1 MPPTMQTTCLR
12 VIATLICVLATVAV
26 VAPLPAAELLV
37 GAATVSITPD
47 APIALSGQFATRI
60 GRTVD
65 NPLTATVFVL
75 ESRQGDK
82 VLDFVVMVSC
92 DLVSIR
98 GTIRADLRRKLAQR
112 LPDLDVE
119 KVILNATHTH
129 TGAVVE
135 EGLYLIE
142 GDDVMRPARYV
153 EFLVERLTELVAEA
167 WESRRAGGVSWALGH
182 AVVGHNRRVVYADGT
197 AQMYGSTTRPDF
209 RHFEGYEDHGVEMLF
224 LWEADSSPI
233 GVAINVACPSQ
244 EVESRSTVNADFW
257 HDVRLRLRRQYGEDF
272 LVLAWTGASGDLS
285 PHHQYR
291 KRAEQ
296 RMRELRGLTPTDE
309 IARRL
314 AAAVDD
320 VFPLAKKD
328 IRFDLPLL
336 HHVET
341 LALPLRRVTEEEYA
355 AAKGRQDELAA
366 KSNPTTADVRRG
378 KWYADVVQ
386 RYERQDDEPTRE
398 FELHV
403 VRIGDVAVA
412 TNPFEM
418 FLDYGIRIKVR
429 SPAVQTFIVQLAG
442 KGTYLAT
449 ERAIQGGGYSA
460 VIESTLVGPEGGQML
475 VDRTVEIVKQMWATP

>member
-1 MPPTMQTTCLR
+1 MPPTVQTAGLR
-12 VIATLICVLATVAV
+12 VITTLMCFLATVAV
-26 VAPLPAAELLV
+26 AAPLPGAELLV
-37 GAATVSITPD
+37 GGATVSITPD
-47 APIALSGQFATRI
+47 APIALAGQFATRI

-75 ESRQGDK
+75 ESRQGDT
-82 VLDFVVMVSC
+82 VLDSAVMVSC
-92 DLVSIR
+92 DLVAIKA
-98 GTIRADLRRKLAQR
+98 TIRADLRRKLAQR

-119 KVILNATHTH
+119 KVILSATHTH
-129 TGAVVE
+129 TGPVME
-135 EGLYLIE
+135 EGLYKIE
-142 GDDVMRPARYV
+142 GDNVMRPSRYV
-153 EFLVERLTELVAEA
+153 EFLVERLTELVVEV

-209 RHFEGYEDHGVEMLF
+209 RHFEGYEDHGIEMLF
-224 LWEADSSPI
+224 LWDADSKPL

-244 EVESRSTVNADFW
+244 EVEGRSTVNADFW
-257 HDVRLRLRRQYGEDF
+257 HDVRLRLQKRYGEDF
-272 LVLAWTGASGDLS
+272 LVLAWTGAAGDLS

-296 RMRELRGLTPTDE
+296 RMRELRGLTPTEE

-320 VFPLAKKD
+320 VFPLAEKD
-328 IRFDLPLL
+328 IRFDLPLS

-366 KSNPTTADVRRG
+366 KSSPTTADFRRG
-378 KWYADVVQ
+378 KWYADVAD
-386 RYERQDDEPTRE
+386 RYERQDDQPTHE
-398 FELHV
+398 IELHV
-403 VRIGDVAVA
+403 VRIGDIAVA

-418 FLDYGIRIKVR
+418 FLDFGIRIKVR

-449 ERAIQGGGYSA
+449 ERAVRGGGYSA
-460 VIESTLVGPEGGQML
+460 VIESTHVGPEGGQML
-475 VDRTVEIVKQMWATP
+475 VDRTVEIVKQMWASP